1 MEDIGRRIR
10 KARKDA
16 GLSQEALARRASMS
30 LNGMASIERGEIV
43 DPHYSTLVGL
53 ADALDM
59 SVGELLDSPK
69 VEAPTSSHRE
79 EDEERRSVVKNGI
92 FGTLIDQYEPIR
104 HQLPLFLELSTHG
117 KQELF
122 ERVWSLREQVY
133 SARDDLPS
141 PGAAFLH
148 DALTNAALF
157 FIEAFLRERQQRSD
171 EEEGVGTER
180 QLEEEEFE
188 RRRAVIK
195 AENTRR
201 ISA

>member
-1 MEDIGRRIR
+1 
-10 KARKDA
+10 
-16 GLSQEALARRASMS
+16 L
-30 LNGMASIERGEIV
+30 IE
-43 DPHYSTLVGL
+43 
-53 ADALDM
+53 
-59 SVGELLDSPK
+59 
-69 VEAPTSSHRE
+69 
-79 EDEERRSVVKNGI
+79 
-92 FGTLIDQYEPIR
+92 QYESIR
-104 HQLPLFLELSTHG
+104 HQFPLFLELSTQG
-117 KQELF
+117 KQELYA
-122 ERVWSLREQVY
+122 RVWSLREQVY

-157 FIEAFLRERQQRSD
+157 FIEAYLRERQHRSD
-171 EEEGVGTER
+171 EEASGGTER